1 MRYITKT
8 CPVCVRSKHL
18 SFLLK
23 TESVT
28 EKHFSTKK
36 HFIKCC
42 KAGGFSLS
50 LIIYL
55 QQVYWECGRRGGVY
69 TCRGAP
75 VFSQYYDELF
85 QKKKTNREG
94 GCLRAYVFENPLEF
108 LFTPRNCTM
117 LCYIPQK
124 F

>member
-8 CPVCVRSKHL
+8 CLVCVRSKHL

-28 EKHFSTKK
+28 GRAAQGTSKKNHQKMPGIYQNLDFNSTKK

-42 KAGGFSLS
+42 KAGGFSLF

-69 TCRGAP
+69 ICRGAP
-75 VFSQYYDELF
+75 VLSQYYNELF
-85 QKKKTNREG
+85 QKKNKQAG
-94 GCLRAYVFENPLEF
+94 GGV
-108 LFTPRNCTM
+108 
-117 LCYIPQK
+117 
-124 F
+124 

>member
-36 HFIKCC
+36 HFTKCC

-75 VFSQYYDELF
+75 VFSQYYDEQF
-85 QKKKTNREG
+85 KKKKQTGRG
-94 GCLRAYVFENPLEF
+94 GA
-108 LFTPRNCTM
+108 
-117 LCYIPQK
+117 
-124 F
+124 